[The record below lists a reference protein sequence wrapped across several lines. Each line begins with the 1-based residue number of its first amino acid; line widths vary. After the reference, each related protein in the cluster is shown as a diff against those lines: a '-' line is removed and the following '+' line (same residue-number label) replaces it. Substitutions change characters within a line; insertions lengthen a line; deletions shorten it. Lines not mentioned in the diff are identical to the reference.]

1 MFGKNTDS
9 ITLRWFDDILE
20 SLLYFRLDIYLQIFI
35 VQFLILIM

>member
-9 ITLRWFDDILE
+9 ITLRWFDDILK